1 MSGGRICVRTV
12 SVASPDEPV
21 REAARRMRE
30 ADVGT
35 LVVVDGKR
43 NPMGILTDRDVTLRC
58 VAEGRD
64 PDTTSVADVMTTPV
78 LCVSESSPIEEAL
91 GRMAGIA
98 GRRLAVVK
106 NLRSPLF
113 RNRARTVHSLRR
125 RERPYPHRN
134 RPMMKTLSSAVF

>member
-1 MSGGRICVRTV
+1 MSVGRICVRTV

-98 GRRLAVVK
+98 GRRLAVTDDEGHLAGILALDDVME
-106 NLRSPLF
+106 LLVEEAESIGRL
-113 RNRARTVHSLRR
+113 LQRR
-125 RERPYPHRN
+125 RPPLE
-134 RPMMKTLSSAVF
+134 A